1 MEALIKCPPDTRLPS
16 EPATLKH
23 FFHQIAKLIDQY
35 LGWFFTNG
43 NKSRVMV
50 DDWNW
55 D

>member
-1 MEALIKCPPDTRLPS
+1 LIHMYILRQLSD
-16 EPATLKH
+16 
-23 FFHQIAKLIDQY
+23 LIERH

-50 DDWNW
+50 DDPHW